1 MTSTAKQVS
10 EEAKRLVIARLRT
23 VPPNIELVI
32 GEESTLSPSELIE
45 HINNE
50 DRIGLDF
57 VEADLEILRSL
68 KDGILYGENSSV

>member
-1 MTSTAKQVS
+1 MNANTKKLSEDAK
-10 EEAKRLVIARLRT
+10 KLVIARLRT

-32 GEESTLSPSELIE
+32 GDEGTLSPSELID

-57 VEADLEILRSL
+57 VEADLQILRSL
-68 KDGILYGENSSV
+68 KDGILYGENSSF